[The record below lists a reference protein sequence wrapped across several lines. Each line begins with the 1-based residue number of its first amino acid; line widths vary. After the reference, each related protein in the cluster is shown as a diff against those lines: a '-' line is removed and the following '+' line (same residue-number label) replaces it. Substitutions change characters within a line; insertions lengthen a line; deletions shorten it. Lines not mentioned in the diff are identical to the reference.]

1 MDCTAGA
8 CCVINL
14 VIVYFYLQLWISKTK
29 RKRMKH
35 IAPKRSNT
43 SQDCFLYT
51 HILRCQLISDISKG
65 KHCHYS
71 QMCGGFIVEVYL
83 QVISIL
89 GTRYREVSHT
99 PAVVPPCK
107 KLCPLH
113 RKLGV
118 PPGGSNMAKKK
129 NSPLPLEIQS
139 GFSSRAVCK
148 LVSTSTE
155 RPSSHRT
162 I

>member
-1 MDCTAGA
+1 ME
-8 CCVINL
+8 
-14 VIVYFYLQLWISKTK
+14 
-29 RKRMKH
+29 H

-43 SQDCFLYT
+43 FRICCLYT
-51 HILRCQLISDISKG
+51 HITLPANLRYSKV

-71 QMCGGFIVEVYL
+71 QINCGLIVEVYL
-83 QVISIL
+83 QGVLIL

-99 PAVVPPCK
+99 PVVVPPCK

-113 RKLGV
+113 GKLSG
-118 PPGGSNMAKKK
+118 PPGGCNAVAKK

-139 GFSSRAVCK
+139 GFYSRTVRK
-148 LVSTSTE
+148 LVSLSTE

-162 I
+162 ASFSGEPLLRFYV